1 VWIGFQ
7 HGKYSRFLLVVYL
20 ALRLDS
26 DITPLREALSS
37 TVCVT
42 CAGAGTAKPSSQKKA
57 KACKTAWDVRRVP
70 SVRCTL
76 CWLRCLEDAHGV
88 VIVKLS
94 ISINS
99 PTKIPTEPA
108 GRTSPYRI
116 SEISMLFW

>member
-42 CAGAGTAKPSSQKKA
+42 CVWAGVDN
-57 KACKTAWDVRRVP
+57 AWEQEKLEARKMLLNRADSHTSGARFVSRRLFAD
-70 SVRCTL
+70 SL
-76 CWLRCLEDAHGV
+76 FLRLR
-88 VIVKLS
+88 K
-94 ISINS
+94 
-99 PTKIPTEPA
+99 
-108 GRTSPYRI
+108 
-116 SEISMLFW
+116 